1 MTDVA
6 IYPLTEHSLDKS
18 PGPTRGEFEETVSN
32 ERISNP
38 MGTDGFEF
46 IKYTTPDPASLRQL
60 FEVLGFSPIARHRSK
75 DVTLYSQGG
84 G

>member
-1 MTDVA
+1 MTDDA

-18 PGPTRGEFEETVSN
+18 PGPARGKFEETLLD
-32 ERISNP
+32 ERIANP

-46 IKYTTPDPASLRQL
+46 VEYTAPDPSLLRQL
-60 FEVLGFSPIARHRSK
+60 FEMLGFSPIARHRSK

-84 G
+84 